1 MGNLRRDQSRSGRDI
16 HVQGLNGSKRAP
28 MARINVRTLDGKEEI
43 GTSMFYLV
51 NDRYSFFA
59 HLQIPIICRS
69 DIANYRHGADYLQI
83 GHFICRYPF
92 YLQIWSISANYLQVK
107 KAVS

>member
-1 MGNLRRDQSRSGRDI
+1 MPAEAKVRARSMIADSPRL
-16 HVQGLNGSKRAP
+16 VVAP
-28 MARINVRTLDGKEEI
+28 LFPSLSSSWSEV
-43 GTSMFYLV
+43 V

-69 DIANYRHGADYLQI
+69 DIADYRHGADYLQI

-92 YLQIWSISANYLQVK
+92 YLQIWSISADNLQVK
-107 KAVS
+107 KE